1 MEKHDQLMAQL
12 ANCKTDE
19 QSTRVQME
27 KDLTIAL
34 KEALI
39 SKEEFSAKIAETQHD
54 ILYGIESKV
63 LDKVRNDPMIMEK
76 MTILAHQTGQ
86 QFSKDDVVNIVH
98 EALAVYDAD
107 RTGLFD
113 FALESA
119 GGTIAS
125 TRCTETY
132 DVTQVPN
139 YSLH

>member
-12 ANCKTDE
+12 ASCKTDE
-19 QSTRVQME
+19 QSTRVQIE

-54 ILYGIESKV
+54 LLYGIESKV

-76 MTILAHQTGQ
+76 MTLLAHQTGQ

>member
-39 SKEEFSAKIAETQHD
+39 SKEEFNAKIAETQHD
-54 ILYGIESKV
+54 LLYGIESKV

-76 MTILAHQTGQ
+76 MTLLAHQTGQ

>member
-12 ANCKTDE
+12 ASCKTDE